1 MSRRRIVCVA
11 GVRPNF
17 MKVAALLRALRG
29 HHSLE
34 GLLVRTGLHYDA
46 SMSDSFL
53 RDLELPEPVAHLRVG
68 PDLGEGQNG
77 MKAVLAGVAVACP
90 FLEVAIDLEDRTVEV
105 HGQGTRSPAVTE
117 DDVGPASVDA
127 LELVEVPEGEGAQP
141 LAGRDRRRDFE
152 SVAQLAG
159 DGLVAQHLQVGE
171 SVAADQEIGGQPHH
185 EVFDRDAAAALLDGE
200 GAEILDRA
208 QLQREVEY
216 EARAG
221 ERSGGLGS
229 GAELDAAETTW
240 NLRLASAP
248 SLEEETCVI
257 SASLPRLEHFFYALL
272 ARRVGRN
279 AR

>member
-11 GVRPNF
+11 CVRPNF

-141 LAGRDRRRDFE
+141 LAGRGRRRDFE

-171 SVAADQEIGGQPHH
+171 TVATDQEVGGQPHH

-221 ERSGGLGS
+221 ERSGRLGS
-229 GAELDAAETTW
+229 GPELDAAETTW